1 MTVLIVQVV
10 LASLADMAFSLA
22 LIAGAALLLGAMVS
36 LSVFAYRSIKGEGM
50 KDPREVAPEK
60 TDDDGGVSEGEADD
74 EWDYY

>member
-1 MTVLIVQVV
+1 MTVPIVQVM
-10 LASLADMAFSLA
+10 LAGLADVAFSLA

-36 LSVFAYRSIKGEGM
+36 LSVFVYRSVKGEGM

-60 TDDDGGVSEGEADD
+60 TDDDAEVSEGDADD